1 MSNTAKPP
9 KNPADVTLDQPQTAA
24 DGGHVPGAC
33 NTLGEFVRSLEDGQF
48 DCDCYEAIKEL
59 SADLHEHAWNNG
71 GKARGKVT
79 ISLDIVQEGG
89 VTEIKAAFKVTSPEH
104 KRPKSI
110 MWTTEDHRM
119 TRTRPGQQ
127 QLFGI
132 RDVSGASA
140 LRDA

>member
-1 MSNTAKPP
+1 MNEKVKAS
-9 KNPADVTLDQPQTAA
+9 DVTLDQPAKAA

-33 NTLGEFVRSLEDGQF
+33 NTMGEFVRSLEDGQF
-48 DCDCYEAIKEL
+48 DADCYEAIKEL
-59 SADLHEHAWNNG
+59 SVAMHEHAWANG
-71 GKARGKVT
+71 GKSKGKVSIT
-79 ISLDIVQEGG
+79 LDFTQEGG
-89 VTEIKAAFKVTSPEH
+89 VVEIKANFKVAQPEH

-132 RDVSGASA
+132 RDVSGGAGV
-140 LRDA
+140 RDA

>member
-1 MSNTAKPP
+1 MNDKVKAS
-9 KNPADVTLDQPQTAA
+9 DVTLDQPTKAA

-33 NTLGEFVRSLEDGQF
+33 NTMGEFVRSLEDGQF
-48 DCDCYEAIKEL
+48 DADCYEAIKEL
-59 SADLHEHAWNNG
+59 SAAMHEHAWNNG
-71 GKARGKVT
+71 GKSKGKVT
-79 ISLDIVQEGG
+79 ITLDFTQEGG
-89 VTEIKAAFKVTSPEH
+89 VTEIKANFKVAQPES

-119 TRTRPGQQ
+119 TRTRPGQA

-140 LRDA
+140 VRDA